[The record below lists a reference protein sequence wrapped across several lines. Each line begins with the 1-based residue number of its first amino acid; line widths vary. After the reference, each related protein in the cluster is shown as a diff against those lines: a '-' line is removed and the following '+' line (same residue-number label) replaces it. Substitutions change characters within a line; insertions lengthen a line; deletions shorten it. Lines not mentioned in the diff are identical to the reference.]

1 MDLAYFQL
9 FYEVNNFS
17 CKLLRCILLL
27 EKKALVDMWT
37 VEELSSVYSSHWLGD
52 REPLLPPRRPWQ
64 PVSVSVPSIAWP
76 FTKKEANAHLLSP
89 W

>member
-27 EKKALVDMWT
+27 EKKALVDM
-37 VEELSSVYSSHWLGD
+37 
-52 REPLLPPRRPWQ
+52 
-64 PVSVSVPSIAWP
+64 
-76 FTKKEANAHLLSP
+76 
-89 W
+89 